1 MAHQTEWT
9 VVRTATSCRRVG
21 GSTRPP
27 TDGPGLLDFTYRTA
41 ELGRCTN
48 MVVDVAD
55 RERPSGEVTLSN
67 LIRRSGF
74 RRLLVGQG
82 ISGVGDW
89 MGTVA
94 LMALVLDLSGSSTAV
109 AVILVLRL
117 APAALAGPLTARI
130 VGRWNRRR
138 TMLAMDAARVVIV
151 VLIPLVRSL
160 WWVYLWALLLETA
173 GLAFLPARDAAVP
186 DLAGQDD
193 LPLANGLVLGSSY
206 GTIPV
211 GAGLF
216 GLVSALFGGHAAGS
230 RLALVVVFLI
240 DALTFAA
247 SFAMIWRI
255 TELASPKDRPESADG
270 DAQPRFLAALR
281 LPLVRMVAPHALL
294 AALGLGSLFSLG
306 IVFVRQVLGAS
317 NTQFGFLVALFGVGA
332 AVGLAVIQWRRL
344 GGVRVMRLS
353 LALQG
358 AVVAGMSLSPGTLFA
373 LGGAVAFGAATAAT
387 LTTAMSMLQ
396 SQLENQERVMAFSVF
411 HISIRAGLAVAAVA
425 AGLAADLIG
434 GVRWPV
440 IGHLPPTRTILL
452 LSGLLVVLCAVAARL
467 PTSSPARAPRRH

>member
-1 MAHQTEWT
+1 
-9 VVRTATSCRRVG
+9 
-21 GSTRPP
+21 
-27 TDGPGLLDFTYRTA
+27 
-41 ELGRCTN
+41 
-48 MVVDVAD
+48 
-55 RERPSGEVTLSN
+55 
-67 LIRRSGF
+67 
-74 RRLLVGQG
+74 
-82 ISGVGDW
+82 

-130 VGRWNRRR
+130 IGRWNRRR
-138 TMLAMDAARVVIV
+138 TMLAMDAARVFIV
-151 VLIPLVRSL
+151 AMIPLVRSL

-186 DLAGQDD
+186 DLAGEDD

-206 GTIPV
+206 GTIPL

-216 GLVSALFGGHAAGS
+216 GLVSAVFGGHAAGS
-230 RLALVVVFLI
+230 RVALVAVFFV

-247 SFAMIWRI
+247 SFLMIWRI
-255 TELASPKDRPESADG
+255 TELSGRKGRSESG
-270 DAQPRFLAALR
+270 PSGRQPSFVGALR
-281 LPLVRMVAPHALL
+281 LPLVRIVAPHTLL

-332 AVGLAVIQWRRL
+332 AIGLAVIQWRRL
-344 GGVRVMRLS
+344 GGPRVMRLS
-353 LALQG
+353 LAVQG
-358 AVVAGMSLSPGTLFA
+358 AVVAGMSLSPSTLFA

-396 SQLENQERVMAFSVF
+396 TQLENEERVMAFSVF
-411 HISIRAGLAVAAVA
+411 HVSIRAGLAVAAVA
-425 AGLAADLIG
+425 AGVAADLIG
-434 GVRWPV
+434 GVRWPGV
-440 IGHLPPTRTILL
+440 GHLPPTRTILL
-452 LSGLLVVLCAVAARL
+452 LSGLLVLISAAATRL
-467 PTSSPARAPRRH
+467 PQRPSADTAGRR